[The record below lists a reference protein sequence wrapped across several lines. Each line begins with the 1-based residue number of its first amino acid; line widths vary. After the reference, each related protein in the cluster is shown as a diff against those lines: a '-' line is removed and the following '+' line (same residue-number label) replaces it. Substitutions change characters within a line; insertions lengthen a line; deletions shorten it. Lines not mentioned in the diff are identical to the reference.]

1 MFYSGP
7 RLVTTGMAFR
17 NFDWSGATSQV
28 DAILNSYPTPA
39 ASKNAAPAE

>member
-17 NFDWSGATSQV
+17 NFDWLGATSQV
-28 DAILNSYPTPA
+28 DTMLNSYPTPA
-39 ASKNAAPAE
+39 VSRTAAAAE